1 MLFDDTYRTLGQQGE
16 GIVRDKGSKFLGF
29 AFPVRTEEDVKI
41 HLASIHS
48 LHPKARHYCWA
59 VRFTTDRSIFK
70 LNDDGEPSG
79 SAARPILNTLLSFD
93 VTNVLI
99 IVVRYFGGTL
109 LGIPGLIHAYKN
121 AAVEALNNAVIIE
134 KSLMDVYRFEFGY
147 IDMNSVMRII
157 KDFEIHILNQEFDN
171 DCAMELEIRKGN
183 LDSVLGK
190 MEKVNNLKMTYLYS
204 C

>member
-1 MLFDDTYRTLGQQGE
+1 MLFDDTYKTLGQQGE
-16 GIVRDKGSKFLGF
+16 GIFRDKGSKFLGF

-41 HLASIHS
+41 HLASIRS

-121 AAVEALNNAVIIE
+121 AAIEALNNAVIIN
-134 KSLMDVYRFEFGY
+134 KSLIDVYRFEFGY
-147 IDMNSVMRII
+147 IDVNSVMRII
-157 KDFEIHILNQEFDN
+157 KDFEINILNQEFDN

-183 LDSVLGK
+183 LDNVLGK
-190 MEKVNNLKMTYLYS
+190 MGKINNLKMTYLYS
-204 C
+204 Y